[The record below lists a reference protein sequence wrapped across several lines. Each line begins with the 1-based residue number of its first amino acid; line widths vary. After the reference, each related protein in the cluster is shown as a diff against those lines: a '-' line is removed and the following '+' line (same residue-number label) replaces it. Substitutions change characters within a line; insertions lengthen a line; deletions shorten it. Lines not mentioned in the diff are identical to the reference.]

1 METKHTPG
9 KWQYVQEGIDA
20 YGIIE
25 LDGTSIM
32 HIQALRNSTGAS
44 CLKANAALIA
54 QAPDLLAERDRLKAI
69 NAELVAALAELAEIG
84 AAGIIS
90 RQGTGIPAWNAFDA
104 VKDIARAALARAN
117 KQHQSNDKEC

>member
-1 METKHTPG
+1 MQSKQWKACGSESSLATWVEDETG
-9 KWQYVQEGIDA
+9 KRVC
-20 YGIIE
+20 
-25 LDGTSIM
+25 TM
-32 HIQALRNSTGAS
+32 KQAVEDWDRAR
-44 CLKANAALIA
+44 LIA